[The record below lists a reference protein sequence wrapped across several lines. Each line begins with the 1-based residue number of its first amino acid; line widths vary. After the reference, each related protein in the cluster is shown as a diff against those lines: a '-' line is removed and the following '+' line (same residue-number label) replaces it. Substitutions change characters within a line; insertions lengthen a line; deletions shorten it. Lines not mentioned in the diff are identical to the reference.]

1 MISPLFLPLWRLWRH
16 PTWLD
21 CFRLKNI
28 DPLGVGSKYTM
39 VSDLRRSYAV
49 SYCMVLLQRTVHCS
63 RCRFGLHPGSDSIEF
78 VLAWQEHGRVLVLYK
93 KERLCV
99 QSMSAQYGHHRHYY
113 YYYLY
118 HRYKYKY
125 LYLKYRNTVSKSV
138 ASFSAKW
145 TSICCIAQAK
155 QSSPDRRIVS
165 WCAFSVFSRLFLPFL
180 YSVLSILFPVHSP
193 SWQSIVCHIMKY
205 SVHTYRTNYN

>member
-1 MISPLFLPLWRLWRH
+1 MTHLESALNTLWFQTSGGVTLYRTVWYCCNG
-16 PTWLD
+16 PCTAVDADLD
-21 CFRLKNI
+21 CIQVLTQ
-28 DPLGVGSKYTM
+28 LSL
-39 VSDLRRSYAV
+39 SLR
-49 SYCMVLLQRTVHCS
+49 
-63 RCRFGLHPGSDSIEF
+63 
-78 VLAWQEHGRVLVLYK
+78 QEHGRVLVLYK

-99 QSMSAQYGHHRHYY
+99 QSMSAQYGHHHHY

-125 LYLKYRNTVSKSV
+125 LYLKYRDTVSKSV

-165 WCAFSVFSRLFLPFL
+165 
-180 YSVLSILFPVHSP
+180 
-193 SWQSIVCHIMKY
+193 
-205 SVHTYRTNYN
+205 

>member
-1 MISPLFLPLWRLWRH
+1 MKTLTPFHVTRLFQAIK
-16 PTWLD
+16 
-21 CFRLKNI
+21 KN
-28 DPLGVGSKYTM
+28 DPLGVGAKYTM

-63 RCRFGLHPGSDSIEF
+63 RCRFGLHPGSNSIEF
-78 VLAWQEHGRVLVLYK
+78 VLAWQEHRRVLVLYK

-99 QSMSAQYGHHRHYY
+99 QSMSAQYGHHHY

-118 HRYKYKY
+118 HRY
-125 LYLKYRNTVSKSV
+125 KYRNTVSKSV

-165 WCAFSVFSRLFLPFL
+165 
-180 YSVLSILFPVHSP
+180 
-193 SWQSIVCHIMKY
+193 
-205 SVHTYRTNYN
+205 